1 MSALRNMIKKGT
13 TFCYLIFFFNL
24 FQASAQGIIL
34 DEPEREYRIDQ
45 KVMQVVEDQGCAWNI
60 NKIASSAFAG
70 KFHFFSADDP
80 LIDSR
85 NTCYW
90 VRFTVRNNSK
100 AHNHWLLEF
109 QDFRIDDIEL
119 FQGTQRIGSSGEA
132 RVFNSRSY
140 DHKNFVYNL
149 RMMPGEEQIFFARIK
164 SNDPVYAYALIRTAE
179 KFTSYALGE
188 YFALA
193 LFYGVI
199 FTLLIYNLLIYFSI
213 RDTSYL
219 YFLLYLLSVTFLA
232 TSRDGFG
239 FQYLWPWHPEFNM
252 YLFPVSELCMVV
264 LTCLYARRFLKLREL
279 NPPFAKLITILI
291 IARICL
297 FFYAFFFSP
306 WMLYEQWL
314 DLFVFLPLFVV
325 GIISMINGYKPARY
339 YVVAF
344 TFLFM
349 GFMVTMLLH
358 FKMMHVTFL
367 SFYSVNLGVIGQV
380 IFLSMALADKLR
392 TIVSDKEKAQV
403 QVIFQLTEN
412 EKLKEK
418 VNRELEQ
425 KVMER
430 TRDLNLKTDELS
442 EANLKLQGLTD
453 KLNQMNVKLDM
464 DNWKLSQEVKE
475 KTKAIIISEE
485 LPYPEFCKVF
495 PDEMACMRYLEDFKW
510 DNGYS
515 CKKCGNENYS
525 QTDKKFSRKCTKC
538 DSIESVTAY
547 TLFHAI
553 KFPLT
558 KAFYLV
564 YITAVAKNKIT
575 LSRLSETL
583 DLRLNTCSDFRKKV
597 MERKTYLQVK
607 TGKDQIEKWEKLIF
621 DF

>member
-1 MSALRNMIKKGT
+1 MSVMKNMVRVGVVF
-13 TFCYLIFFFNL
+13 FCMLLAFPEV
-24 FQASAQGIIL
+24 SGQGIVL
-34 DEPEREYRIDQ
+34 DESEREYRIDQ
-45 KVMQVVEDQGCAWNI
+45 KIMKVVEDSGCGWSI
-60 NKIASSAFAG
+60 NQVASPSSAS
-70 KFHFFSADDP
+70 KFHYFSVDDP
-80 LIDSR
+80 IINSP

-90 VRFTVRNNSK
+90 IRFSVRNHSK

-119 FQGTQRIGSSGEA
+119 FQGTQRIGASGEA

-149 RMMPGEEQIFFARIK
+149 RMVPGEEQVFYARIK

-179 KFTSYALGE
+179 KFSSYALGE

-213 RDTSYL
+213 RDSSYL
-219 YFLLYLLSVTFLA
+219 YYLLYLLSVTFLA

-239 FQYLWPWHPEFNM
+239 FQYLWPWHPEFNK

-264 LTCLYARRFLKLREL
+264 LTCLYARKFLKLRLL

-291 IARICL
+291 IARIAL
-297 FFYAFFFSP
+297 FFYAFFFST

-314 DLFVFLPLFVV
+314 DLLVLFPLFVV
-325 GIISMINGYKPARY
+325 GIISVISGYKPARY

-344 TFLFM
+344 AFLFM
-349 GFMVTMLLH
+349 GFIVTLLFH
-358 FKMMHVTFL
+358 FKMVPVTFMT
-367 SFYSVNLGVIGQV
+367 FYSVNVGVIGQV

-392 TIVSDKEKAQV
+392 AIVSENEKAQDE
-403 QVIFQLTEN
+403 VIYQLKEN

-425 KVMER
+425 KVRER
-430 TRDLNLKTDELS
+430 TKALNLKTEELS
-442 EANLKLQGLTD
+442 EANVKLQELTGR
-453 KLNQMNVKLDM
+453 LNEMNVKLDM

-475 KTKAIIISEE
+475 KTKAIIVAEE

-495 PDEMACMRYLEDFKW
+495 PDELACMRYLEELKW
-510 DNGYS
+510 GAGYS
-515 CKKCGNENYS
+515 CKKCGNGNYS
-525 QTDKKFSRKCTKC
+525 ETDKKFSRKCTKC
-538 DSIESVTAY
+538 DNIESVTAY

-558 KAFYLV
+558 KAFYILYSTV
-564 YITAVAKNKIT
+564 MAKNKIT
-575 LSRLSETL
+575 LSKLSDTL

-597 MERKTYLQVK
+597 QERKISVQQK